1 MNIPLLDRS
10 NYLKG
15 LFITAKLDKELSQ
28 KEKDILKQISDKLGF
43 ASDFFNET
51 TRSLLTNKY
60 IKEEPI
66 IFSAK
71 EIAASFISDAIKL
84 VCANDLI
91 TKEEIN
97 WLKEIALV
105 NQIDIK
111 IIDSELKEY
120 QERPKLFS
128 NKEFALFS
136 II

>member
-28 KEKDILKQISDKLGF
+28 KEKDILKKISDKLGF

-51 TRSLLTNKY
+51 VKSLLTNKY

-66 IFSAK
+66 TFSDK
-71 EIAASFISDAIKL
+71 EIAKSFLQDAVKL
-84 VCANDLI
+84 ACANNLVTDA
-91 TKEEIN
+91 EIK
-97 WLKEIALV
+97 WLKNTAEV
-105 NQIDIK
+105 NQLNDQIVDK
-111 IIDSELKEY
+111 ELKVFKES
-120 QERPKLFS
+120 PKSFFGRD
-128 NKEFALFS
+128 FALFS